1 MDLGAGI
8 QSQPVAIRESDGRF
22 LCSLDRWT
30 SADKWLGDIYRPF
43 SLNRY
48 LYCEHEP
55 VNAVDP
61 DGRRRIIIDKIEIDL
76 GSIKLGGKIDPP
88 FKIVLPPVPPW
99 IGRLGQAGA
108 IVGAAVVGWEIGDY
122 IADNY
127 IPREWYERAGEW
139 LYNLWPGIW
148 HLGL

>member
-1 MDLGAGI
+1 VL
-8 QSQPVAIRESDGRF
+8 SEHP
-22 LCSLDRWT
+22 
-30 SADKWLGDIYRPF
+30 
-43 SLNRY
+43 Y

-127 IPREWYERAGEW
+127 IPREWYERASEW